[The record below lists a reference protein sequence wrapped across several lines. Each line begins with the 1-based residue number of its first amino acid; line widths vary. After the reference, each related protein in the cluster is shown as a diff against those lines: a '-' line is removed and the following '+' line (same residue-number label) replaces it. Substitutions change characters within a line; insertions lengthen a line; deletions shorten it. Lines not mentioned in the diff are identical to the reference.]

1 MDNKLGKYIEDLR
14 KQKKLTQKQL
24 AEQLGLS
31 NTAISKWECGYNL
44 PDISMFDPLSNV
56 LDADIMV
63 LLSLYSNAEKNGDFS
78 NKSNKKKIILLI
90 CSIILLILNLIII
103 PTSLFIKSSKDKK
116 IQPNEVKAYEII
128 SEDDFINIKGL
139 IVFNDEDNLVM
150 LNNLKYQ
157 DDNKGTPKEIY
168 AKSLK
173 IVLLV
178 DNNIIYTYETE
189 NENNKKRKLDEM
201 INEVVEENST
211 FYKSEENLKALEE
224 KFDSTTLKIEYSENG
239 NDINTIESK
248 IHPKS
253 LFIN

>member
-168 AKSLK
+168 VKSLK

-189 NENNKKRKLDEM
+189 TENNKKRKLDEM
-201 INEVVEENST
+201 IDEAVEENST
-211 FYKSEENLKALEE
+211 FYKSEENLKVLEE

>member
-24 AEQLGLS
+24 AEQ
-31 NTAISKWECGYNL
+31 CGYNL

-116 IQPNEVKAYEII
+116 IQPNEVKAYELKND
-128 SEDDFINIKGL
+128 DDFINIKGL
-139 IVFNDEDNLVM
+139 IIFNDEDNLVM
-150 LNNLKYQ
+150 INSLKYQ